1 MPKFLRT
8 DWWRKPSLG
17 KKVKKNQKWRRAG
30 GRHNKIREHRRGQ
43 PCQPSIGY
51 RTDLEQRGKVLGKT
65 PLIICNVKDLEK
77 LTKENIA
84 VLSKV
89 GMKKK
94 IEIAKVANEKKIE
107 IANLKVKKFLKSL
120 ESKK

>member
-1 MPKFLRT
+1 MAIN
-8 DWWRKPSLG
+8 G
-17 KKVKKNQKWRRAG
+17 KKK
-30 GRHNKIREHRRGQ
+30 
-43 PCQPSIGY
+43 
-51 RTDLEQRGKVLGKT
+51 L
-65 PLIICNVKDLEK
+65 K